1 MGTRDASEEET
12 MSGTVVLYT
21 PSDGA
26 LADFKRVAPTGTD
39 ISWVDS
45 TQPIEQQASQL
56 RDAVAVIVPGGGGFS
71 VELAKSCAK
80 LTLIQTTS
88 AGTDRLDKQALG
100 EMGIRV
106 ANNGGG
112 NAVAVAEHTMALI
125 VGTYRKLHLQLQ
137 AVKSGE
143 WAGDVRATWL
153 SQAHELAGGTV
164 GIIGLGRIG
173 SRVAR
178 RLQGWECD
186 IIYHDVVQFPDSEAE
201 LGVSSVS
208 KDELLQSSD
217 VVTLHVPLN
226 RHTRGMMSDREFGLM
241 KPTAILINSCRG
253 PVVDE
258 AALIRALEEG
268 KIAAAGLDV
277 LEEEPTPKDNP
288 LLDMDNVLVTPHMAG
303 FAQESGEKSR
313 VFAMQNVTRVAQGGE
328 PESIVLPE

>member
-1 MGTRDASEEET
+1 
-12 MSGTVVLYT
+12 MSGTVVLYA
-21 PSDGA
+21 PSDDT
-26 LADFKRVAPTGTD
+26 LADFQRVAPGGAD

-45 TQPIEQQASQL
+45 TQPIKQQASQL
-56 RDAVAVIVPGGGGFS
+56 KDAVAVIVAGGGGFS
-71 VELAKSCAK
+71 VELAKSCAR

-125 VGTYRKLHLQLQ
+125 VSTYRKLQLQLQ

-143 WAGDVRATWL
+143 WAGDVRASWF
-153 SQAHELAGGTV
+153 SQAHEIAGRTV

-186 IIYHDVVQFPDSEAE
+186 IIYHDVLRFPDLEAE

-208 KDELLQSSD
+208 KDELLESSD

-226 RHTRGMMSDREFGLM
+226 RHTSGMMGDREFAMM
-241 KPTAILINSCRG
+241 KPTAVLINACRG

-258 AALIRALEEG
+258 AALIRAIKEG

-277 LEEEPTPKDNP
+277 LEEEPTPRDNP
-288 LLDMDNVLVTPHMAG
+288 LLGMDNVLVTPHMAS

-313 VFAMQNVTRVAQGGE
+313 VFAMRNVTTVAQGGE